1 MRSKTFIASFYVYG
15 MDAIESLFY
24 LHPNTERGF
33 FMEKQWKLSQQELLE
48 TLQTSMDGLTQEEAK
63 KRLEQYGYNKL
74 QEGKRKGVLQVF
86 AEQFAD
92 LLVVI
97 LIVAAVISAL
107 TGGIEGTIVI
117 LAVLILNAILGTVQ
131 HFKAQK
137 SLDSLKAMAAPNA
150 RVMRG
155 GQKTEVPAAELVP
168 GDILLLEAGDVTAAD
183 GRVLQNYSLQ
193 VSESALT
200 GESENVNKIDI
211 PIDKEELPLGDRLNM
226 VYSSSLVS
234 YGRAVVVVTG
244 TGMQTEIGKIADLME
259 SAQEKA
265 TPLQRSL
272 DDFSKKL
279 SIIIMIICA
288 IVFGLG
294 VWRGMG
300 LADSLMFAVAL
311 AVAAIP
317 EALSSIV
324 TIGLAIGTQKMAKEN
339 AIIKNLRAVEGLGCV
354 SVICSDK
361 TGTLTQNRM
370 TVQKVYVGGKV
381 SSTEEAA
388 QNPTAVQ
395 DLAAQSVLCN
405 DGVLNGEV
413 AVGDPTETALLTFC
427 RAIGGNE
434 VNTRNEFPRLQEIP
448 FDSDRKLMSTLHQ
461 RNGQF
466 EMLVKGAPD
475 VLLSRCIA
483 VEQNGEIFDLTT
495 DMKTDISAQNGAFS
509 AQGLRV
515 LAFAKKI
522 LPENRPLTLDDEQD
536 LIFTGLI
543 AMMDPPREESA
554 PAVADCRRA
563 GIRPVMITG
572 DHKITASAIA
582 KQIGILQDGDRAVE
596 GAELEKMTDEQLR
609 EEVEHISVYARVSPE
624 HKIRIVRAW
633 QDRGHVA
640 AMTGDGVNDAPALKQ
655 ADIGIAMGIT
665 GTEVSKDA
673 ASMILTDD
681 NFATIVKAVAN
692 GRNVYTNIKNSI
704 QFLLSGNA
712 AAILVVM
719 ITSLFNLPL
728 PFTAVQLL
736 FINLL
741 TDSLPALAVNM
752 EKPTGDLLN
761 QKPRS
766 PKEGILTKD
775 FMQTLGIQGL
785 LIAAATMSAFV
796 IGMQINDGMACTMA
810 FATLCLA
817 RLFHGFNC
825 RGSRSI
831 FRLPSNPYSIGAFLV
846 GTLLLMVVLFIPA
859 LHGLFDI
866 DNALTITNILQ
877 IIGLAF
883 APTCLIQLARIIRGK

>member
-1 MRSKTFIASFYVYG
+1 
-15 MDAIESLFY
+15 
-24 LHPNTERGF
+24 
-33 FMEKQWKLSQQELLE
+33 MEKLWKA
-48 TLQTSMDGLTQEEAK
+48 TQEELLREMNSSLDGLHAEEAQ

-74 QEGKRKGVLQVF
+74 QEGKSKGVLQVF

-97 LIVAAVISAL
+97 LIVAAIISAL
-107 TGGIEGTIVI
+107 TGGVEGTIVI
-117 LAVLILNAILGTVQ
+117 LAVLVLNAVLGTVQ

-150 RVMRG
+150 RVIRD
-155 GQKTEVPAAELVP
+155 GQKMEVPAAELVP

-183 GRVLQNYSLQ
+183 GRILQNFSLQ
-193 VSESALT
+193 VNESALT
-200 GESENVNKIDI
+200 GESENVNKMDA
-211 PIDKEELPLGDRLNM
+211 PMEQEELPLGDRLNM

-234 YGRAVVVVTG
+234 YGRAVVLVTG

-259 SAQEKA
+259 SAQEKT

-288 IVFGLG
+288 IVFALG
-294 VWRGMG
+294 VWRDMG
-300 LADSLMFAVAL
+300 LADALMFAVAL

-370 TVQKVYVGGKV
+370 TVKKAYVNGKV
-381 SSTEEAA
+381 WDAEEAK
-388 QNPTAVQ
+388 
-395 DLAAQSVLCN
+395 DSDAALKRLIAESVLCN
-405 DGVLNGEV
+405 DSAINGET
-413 AVGDPTETALLTFC
+413 AVGDPTEVALLAFC
-427 RAIGGNE
+427 RSIGDDE
-434 VNTRNEFPRLQEIP
+434 TKVRNEFPRLQEIP
-448 FDSDRKLMSTLHQ
+448 FDSDRKLMSTLHY
-461 RNGQF
+461 RNDRH
-466 EMLVKGAPD
+466 EMLTKGAPD
-475 VLLSRCIA
+475 VLLARCQA
-483 VEQNGEIFDLTT
+483 AEQNGETIPMDAALQQQ
-495 DMKTDISAQNGAFS
+495 ILEQNRAFS

-515 LAFAKKI
+515 LAFAKKV
-522 LPENRPLTLDDEQD
+522 LPQNRPMTLEDEQD

-543 AMMDPPREESA
+543 AMMDPPRVESA

-582 KQIGILQDGDRAVE
+582 KEIGILQDGDRAVE
-596 GAELEKMTDEQLR
+596 GSELEKMTDEQLR

-704 QFLLSGNA
+704 QFLLSGNLA
-712 AAILVVM
+712 GILVVV
-719 ITSLFNLPL
+719 ITSLFGLPL

-752 EKPTGDLLN
+752 EKPTGDLLD
-761 QKPRS
+761 QKPRN
-766 PKEGILTKD
+766 PKEGILTRD
-775 FMQTLGIQGL
+775 FLQTLGVQGT
-785 LIAAATMSAFV
+785 LIAATTMAAFYLGV
-796 IGMQINDGMACTMA
+796 SISDGMACTMA

-825 RGSRSI
+825 RGAHSV
-831 FRLPSNPYSIGAFLV
+831 FRLPSNPYSLGAFCL
-846 GTLLLMVVLFIPA
+846 GALLLMLVLFVPM

-866 DNALTITNILQ
+866 DDALTAQNILQ

-883 APTCLIQLARIIRGK
+883 VPTLLIQLSRVVRGK

>member
-1 MRSKTFIASFYVYG
+1 
-15 MDAIESLFY
+15 MD
-24 LHPNTERGF
+24 
-33 FMEKQWKLSQQELLE
+33 KQWKLSQEELLQE
-48 TLQTSMDGLTQEEAK
+48 MNSSMNGLTAEEAK

-97 LIVAAVISAL
+97 LIIAAIISAL
-107 TGGIEGTIVI
+107 TGGVEGTIVI

-150 RVMRG
+150 RVIRD
-155 GQKTEVPAAELVP
+155 GQKMEVPAAELVP

-183 GRVLQNYSLQ
+183 GRVLQNFSLQ

-200 GESENVNKIDI
+200 GESENVNKIDT
-211 PIDKEELPLGDRLNM
+211 PIDQDELPLGDRLNM

-234 YGRAVVVVTG
+234 YGRAVVLVTG

-279 SIIIMIICA
+279 SIIIMVICA

-294 VWRGMG
+294 VWRNMG
-300 LADSLMFAVAL
+300 LAESLMFAVAL

-370 TVQKVYVGGKV
+370 TVKKAYANGKV
-381 SSTEEAA
+381 WEPEEAKG
-388 QNPTAVQ
+388 NDKAVNG
-395 DLAAQSVLCN
+395 LVAESVLCN
-405 DGVLNGEV
+405 DGAINGET
-413 AVGDPTETALLTFC
+413 AVGDPTETALLSFC
-427 RAIGGNE
+427 RTIGGDENKVRE
-434 VNTRNEFPRLQEIP
+434 EFPRLQEIP
-448 FDSDRKLMSTLHQ
+448 FDSDRKLMSTLHF
-461 RNGQF
+461 RNERY
-466 EMLVKGAPD
+466 EMLIKGAPD
-475 VLLSRCIA
+475 VLLARCTS
-483 VEQNGEIFDLTT
+483 VEQNGEVLPLT
-495 DMKTDISAQNGAFS
+495 DEIRSAIVDQNRDFS
-509 AQGLRV
+509 SQGLRV
-515 LAFAKKI
+515 LAFAKKV
-522 LPENRPLTLDDEQD
+522 LSENRPLTLEDEND

-543 AMMDPPREESA
+543 AMMDPPRVESA

-582 KQIGILQDGDRAVE
+582 REIGILQDGDRAVE
-596 GAELEKMTDEQLR
+596 GSELEKMTDEELR
-609 EEVEHISVYARVSPE
+609 NEVEHISVYARVSPE

-704 QFLLSGNA
+704 QFLLSGNLA
-712 AAILVVM
+712 GILVVM
-719 ITSLFNLPL
+719 ITSLFGLPL

-775 FMQTLGIQGL
+775 FLQTLGIQGA
-785 LIAAATMSAFV
+785 LIAVATMVAFYL
-796 IGMQINDGMACTMA
+796 GMQINNGMACTMA
-810 FATLCLA
+810 FATLCMA

-831 FRLPSNPYSIGAFLV
+831 FRLPSNPYSVGAFFV
-846 GTLLLMVVLFIPA
+846 GTLLLMLVLFVPA

-866 DNALTITNILQ
+866 DNALTLTNIGQ
-877 IIGLAF
+877 IVGLAF
-883 APTCLIQLARIIRGK
+883 APTLLIQLSRIVRGK